1 MNTDVVEKLEREN
14 ISLASFSKRI
24 YAYCVD
30 EVLISIL
37 FMAIYWDAFNTANT
51 YEQVIALVSSLIWQL
66 IVLKILYQTFFTWYY
81 GASLGKMAF
90 KIVCIDA
97 QILDKPS
104 FMASLS
110 RAMMRVVG
118 EACFYLGFAWA
129 FGNEARQ
136 TWHDKIARTV
146 VVDVL

>member
-24 YAYCVD
+24 YAYCID
-30 EVLISIL
+30 EVLISVL

-51 YEQVIALVSSLIWQL
+51 YEQVMTLVSSLIWQL

>member
-1 MNTDVVEKLEREN
+1 
-14 ISLASFSKRI
+14 
-24 YAYCVD
+24 
-30 EVLISIL
+30 
-37 FMAIYWDAFNTANT
+37 
-51 YEQVIALVSSLIWQL
+51 
-66 IVLKILYQTFFTWYY
+66 
-81 GASLGKMAF
+81 MAF

-118 EACFYLGFAWA
+118 EVCFYLGFAWA